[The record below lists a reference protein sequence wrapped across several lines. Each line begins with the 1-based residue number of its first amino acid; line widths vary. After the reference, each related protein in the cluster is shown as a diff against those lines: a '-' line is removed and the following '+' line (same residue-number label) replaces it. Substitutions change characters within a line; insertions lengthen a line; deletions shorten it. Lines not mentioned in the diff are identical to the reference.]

1 MRYLGIDEAGRG
13 PVIGP
18 MVICGVLA
26 DDESLKKLVE
36 MGVRDSKLLRPERR
50 EELSIKIRDV
60 IIDYIIL
67 EVSPKEIDLAVLGRG
82 LNRLEAR
89 KMAYI
94 ISKFDFNIAIVDAPG
109 RRPEKFGQMIR
120 RLTGKEIIAENFADR
135 KYPVVSAASILA
147 KVRRDEIIRGYEK
160 VYGEIGSGYA
170 SDRRTVMFL
179 RRYME
184 KHGDL
189 PDIVRR
195 SWRTSREILSD
206 LTKFMK

>member
-60 IIDYIIL
+60 VIDYIIL

-94 ISKFDFNIAIVDAPG
+94 ISKFDFDIAIVDAPG

-120 RLTGKEIIAENFADR
+120 KLTGKEIIAENFADR

-147 KVRRDEIIRGYEK
+147 KVRRDEIIRGYEE

>member
-67 EVSPKEIDLAVLGRG
+67 EASPKEIDLAVLGRG